1 VETAISK
8 SSRAIQERVIKARQG
23 LIGINFTELWQ
34 YRELFLFMT
43 WRNVLIRYKQTVIGI
58 AWAVI
63 RPVLMMLV
71 FTLIFGKVANLP
83 SDGVPYPILT
93 FVALLPW
100 QFFANSVSESSSS
113 LIASPALISKIYF
126 PRLIIPSASAMSGIV
141 DFIVS
146 FTVFIGLMVWYRFV
160 PTLNVLWLP
169 LFFLLAL
176 MSSLGIS
183 LWFSAMNVKYRDVRH
198 AVPFLVQLGLF
209 VSPVAYTSSVL
220 SSRIPEKWQ
229 LIYWLNPMAGVID
242 GFRWALLGTNI
253 ALNYHGLALSAGMA
267 LVLLVTG
274 AIYFRN
280 MEKTFADVI

>member
-1 VETAISK
+1 METAISK